1 MFRSSAKLRLQHS
14 VQRLARQ
21 STKTRALLATVIA
34 AQSFHASRTLL
45 ERKSS
50 ASSEESHPFS
60 FDISDIKDT
69 FKKALALDDET
80 TDAKDDDKRHP
91 DTIMAFQQIAA
102 GFMSLISGNEQAQ
115 NDALVDLVAQARDKM
130 QKGELH
136 DNLTIE
142 EVFELVKTYVALI
155 KQVADKY
162 VGDIDLS
169 KLTPT
174 TFIYYL
180 EREDERK
187 NPSWKARIHRFC
199 STIDIDKVDELNRDL
214 ELALLAYADTVS
226 DIEKG
231 LGGAAVPADL
241 VYANVDSAPGEPAH
255 YVAIPRNQET
265 KGFMAPPLEVIM
277 GVRGTKSIA
286 DAITDILCDSER
298 YRGGKAHGYIL
309 KGGKFLFEK
318 HRATLEE
325 ICRKA
330 GRSKIKLKLVGHSL
344 GAGAASIAGI
354 EFNELSNF
362 EVEVV
367 GFGCPACLSKDLAEK
382 STFITTVVNDSDA
395 IPRCSAATITNLL
408 LNLVEFDW
416 IPYSQRDIDSIL
428 KALKTFNSTIFS
440 DDAVRKIRKTITP
453 LIREH
458 FDHLIERDVT
468 NRITPEI
475 FVPGQVIHI
484 YRDGVGMAGC
494 YVPNTFFSEIDVTRR
509 MAEGRS
515 CQ

>member
-14 VQRLARQ
+14 VQRLAQQ
-21 STKTRALLATVIA
+21 STKTRALLVTVIA

-50 ASSEESHPFS
+50 EDSHHFP

-69 FKKALALDDET
+69 FKKAFALDDET
-80 TDAKDDDKRHP
+80 TDAQDKRHQ

-115 NDALVDLVAQARDKM
+115 NDALADLVAQARDKM
-130 QKGELH
+130 QQGELH

-199 STIDIDKVDELNRDL
+199 STIDIDKVEELNRDL
-214 ELALLAYADTVS
+214 ELALLAYADTVT

-231 LGGAAVPADL
+231 LRGAAVPADL

-265 KGFMAPPLEVIM
+265 NGFIAPPLEVIM
-277 GVRGTKSIA
+277 GVRGTKSLA

-318 HRATLEE
+318 HRFAW
-325 ICRKA
+325 R
-330 GRSKIKLKLVGHSL
+330 
-344 GAGAASIAGI
+344 
-354 EFNELSNF
+354 
-362 EVEVV
+362 
-367 GFGCPACLSKDLAEK
+367 
-382 STFITTVVNDSDA
+382 
-395 IPRCSAATITNLL
+395 RCC
-408 LNLVEFDW
+408 VDCW
-416 IPYSQRDIDSIL
+416 
-428 KALKTFNSTIFS
+428 
-440 DDAVRKIRKTITP
+440 
-453 LIREH
+453 
-458 FDHLIERDVT
+458 
-468 NRITPEI
+468 NRI
-475 FVPGQVIHI
+475 
-484 YRDGVGMAGC
+484 
-494 YVPNTFFSEIDVTRR
+494 
-509 MAEGRS
+509 
-515 CQ
+515 

>member
-1 MFRSSAKLRLQHS
+1 MSTLSLRHTRTLRRRRMFRSSL
-14 VQRLARQ
+14 QRLRGSVLR
-21 STKTRALLATVIA
+21 STKTRAILASVLA
-34 AQSFHASRTLL
+34 AKTIHTTTARL
-45 ERKSS
+45 ERNKE
-50 ASSEESHPFS
+50 ADDPFHPIA
-60 FDISDIKDT
+60 DIQNSV
-69 FKKALALDDET
+69 KKVFALLDDDDAHPPDHKTREHDT
-80 TDAKDDDKRHP
+80 TS
-91 DTIMAFQQIAA
+91 MAFQQLSA
-102 GFMSLISGNEQAQ
+102 GFMALISGSEQAKT
-115 NDALVDLVAQARDKM
+115 DALADLVAQARDNM

-142 EVFELVKTYVALI
+142 QVFDLVKTYVTLI

-199 STIDIDKVDELNRDL
+199 STIDIDKVEELNRDL
-214 ELALLAYADTVS
+214 ELALLAYADTVT

-231 LGGAAVPADL
+231 LNGAAAPADL
-241 VYANVDSAPGEPAH
+241 VYADVDSAPGEPAH
-255 YVAIPRNQET
+255 FVAVPRDQT
-265 KGFMAPPLEVIM
+265 ASGGFLAPPLEVII

-298 YRGGKAHGYIL
+298 YRGGKAHRYIL
-309 KGGKFLFEK
+309 KGGKYLFEK

-325 ICRKA
+325 ICKKA

-395 IPRCSAATITNLL
+395 IPRCSAASITNLL
-408 LNLVEFDW
+408 LNLVVRQTFL
-416 IPYSQRDIDSIL
+416 ILLLQRFGSLDHKLTCALLRFFFAGIRLDSI
-428 KALKTFNSTIFS
+428 
-440 DDAVRKIRKTITP
+440 
-453 LIREH
+453 
-458 FDHLIERDVT
+458 
-468 NRITPEI
+468 
-475 FVPGQVIHI
+475 
-484 YRDGVGMAGC
+484 
-494 YVPNTFFSEIDVTRR
+494 
-509 MAEGRS
+509 
-515 CQ
+515 

>member
-1 MFRSSAKLRLQHS
+1 MFRSSATKLRRS
-14 VQRLARQ
+14 VSRNIFVPA
-21 STKTRALLATVIA
+21 TTTRALLATVVA
-34 AQSFHASRTLL
+34 ATSFHTSRTLL
-45 ERKSS
+45 ER
-50 ASSEESHPFS
+50 PPTDFP
-60 FDISDIKDT
+60 FDIANIKET
-69 FKKALALDDET
+69 FQKAVALDDDKT
-80 TDAKDDDKRHP
+80 TDAPDKREQE
-91 DTIMAFQQIAA
+91 TIMAFQQIAT
-102 GFMSLISGNEQAQ
+102 GFMSLISGNEEAK
-115 NDALVDLVAQARDKM
+115 NEALADLVAQARDKM

-155 KQVADKY
+155 QQVADKY
-162 VGDIDLS
+162 VGGIDLS

-187 NPSWKARIHRFC
+187 NPSWKARMHRFC
-199 STIDIDKVDELNRDL
+199 STIDLDKVDELNRDL
-214 ELALLAYADTVS
+214 ELALLAYADTVT

-231 LGGAAVPADL
+231 LSGAAVPADL

-255 YVAIPRNQET
+255 YVAIPRHQET
-265 KGFMAPPLEVIM
+265 KGFLTAPPLEVIM

-408 LNLVEFDW
+408 LNLVVHVNCVLCRSLIGFRIVSET
-416 IPYSQRDIDSIL
+416 SI
-428 KALKTFNSTIFS
+428 AF
-440 DDAVRKIRKTITP
+440 
-453 LIREH
+453 
-458 FDHLIERDVT
+458 
-468 NRITPEI
+468 
-475 FVPGQVIHI
+475 
-484 YRDGVGMAGC
+484 
-494 YVPNTFFSEIDVTRR
+494 
-509 MAEGRS
+509 
-515 CQ
+515 

>member
-1 MFRSSAKLRLQHS
+1 MFRLSVRTLQRVRGS
-14 VQRLARQ
+14 VQRSVQ
-21 STKTRALLATVIA
+21 HPTKTRALLASMIA
-34 AQSFHASRTLL
+34 AKTFHVSRL

-50 ASSEESHPFS
+50 DDSDNSLPFHIWKDSLKKSFALNDESNNDAQEKS
-60 FDISDIKDT
+60 NQDT
-69 FKKALALDDET
+69 S
-80 TDAKDDDKRHP
+80 
-91 DTIMAFQQIAA
+91 MAFQQLSA
-102 GFMSLISGNEQAQ
+102 GFMSLIGGSEQAK

-142 EVFELVKTYVALI
+142 EVFNLVKTYAALV

-199 STIDIDKVDELNRDL
+199 STIDINKVEELNTDL
-214 ELALLAYADTVS
+214 ELALLAYADTVT

-231 LGGAAVPADL
+231 LNGAAAPADL

-255 YVAIPRNQET
+255 YVAIPRDQE
-265 KGFMAPPLEVIM
+265 KSGFITPPLEVIM

-298 YRGGKAHGYIL
+298 YRGGKAHRYIL

-318 HRATLEE
+318 HRETLEE
-325 ICRKA
+325 ICKKA
-330 GRSKIKLKLVGHSL
+330 GRSKIKLKIVGHSL

-354 EFNELSNF
+354 EFNELNNF

-367 GFGCPACLSKDLAEK
+367 GFGCPACLSKDLAEN

-395 IPRCSAATITNLL
+395 IPRCSAASITNLL
-408 LNLVEFDW
+408 LNLV
-416 IPYSQRDIDSIL
+416 
-428 KALKTFNSTIFS
+428 
-440 DDAVRKIRKTITP
+440 VRSSFATKSVSFFIA
-453 LIREH
+453 
-458 FDHLIERDVT
+458 
-468 NRITPEI
+468 
-475 FVPGQVIHI
+475 IHM
-484 YRDGVGMAGC
+484 RCTVLFAG
-494 YVPNTFFSEIDVTRR
+494 I
-509 MAEGRS
+509 
-515 CQ
+515 

>member
-1 MFRSSAKLRLQHS
+1 MFRSSHLQRLRGS
-14 VQRLARQ
+14 VQRSGQNA
-21 STKTRALLATVIA
+21 TNTCTLLASAIA
-34 AQSFHASRTLL
+34 AKTFYTTTRL
-45 ERKSS
+45 ERRKQTDDPFHI
-50 ASSEESHPFS
+50 SE
-60 FDISDIKDT
+60 IKET
-69 FKKALALDDET
+69 LKQVFALDD
-80 TDAKDDDKRHP
+80 DDDNSNAQQERSDQ
-91 DTIMAFQQIAA
+91 DTIMAFQQLSA
-102 GFMSLISGNEQAQ
+102 GFMAFITGSEQAK
-115 NDALVDLVAQARDKM
+115 NDALADLVAQARDKM

-142 EVFELVKTYVALI
+142 EVFDLVKTYVVLI

-199 STIDIDKVDELNRDL
+199 PTIDINKVEELNRDL
-214 ELALLAYADTVS
+214 ELALLAYADTVT

-231 LGGAAVPADL
+231 LNGAAAPADL
-241 VYANVDSAPGEPAH
+241 VYADVDSAPGEPAH
-255 YVAIPRNQET
+255 FVAIPRDQEAS
-265 KGFMAPPLEVIM
+265 GFLAPPLEVII

-286 DAITDILCDSER
+286 DAVTDILCDSER
-298 YRGGKAHGYIL
+298 YRGGKAHRYIL
-309 KGGKFLFEK
+309 KGGKYLFEK
-318 HRATLEE
+318 HRETLEE

-395 IPRCSAATITNLL
+395 IPRCSAASITNLL
-408 LNLVEFDW
+408 LNLVVRQNDSFVFNLL
-416 IPYSQRDIDSIL
+416 SFID
-428 KALKTFNSTIFS
+428 TRF
-440 DDAVRKIRKTITP
+440 AV
-453 LIREH
+453 
-458 FDHLIERDVT
+458 F
-468 NRITPEI
+468 
-475 FVPGQVIHI
+475 F
-484 YRDGVGMAGC
+484 AG
-494 YVPNTFFSEIDVTRR
+494 I
-509 MAEGRS
+509 
-515 CQ
+515 